1 MLILT
6 YWLITVLSYQLY
18 LKIYF
23 IDTFRIIMKLLLAKI
38 WVIEPFSSLGHA
50 GGRIVRNEKKYTI
63 YEYHNT
69 NAYFVTKPKII
80 SSIYFSFHCS
90 L

>member
-6 YWLITVLSYQLY
+6 CWLITVLSYQLY

-23 IDTFRIIMKLLLAKI
+23 TDTFRIIMKLLLAKI
-38 WVIEPFSSLGHA
+38 WFIEPFSSMGHA
-50 GGRIVRNEKKYTI
+50 GGRIVRYEKKHTI

-69 NAYFVTKPKII
+69 NAYFITTPKNI
-80 SSIYFSFHCS
+80 SSISFSFHLS
-90 L
+90 